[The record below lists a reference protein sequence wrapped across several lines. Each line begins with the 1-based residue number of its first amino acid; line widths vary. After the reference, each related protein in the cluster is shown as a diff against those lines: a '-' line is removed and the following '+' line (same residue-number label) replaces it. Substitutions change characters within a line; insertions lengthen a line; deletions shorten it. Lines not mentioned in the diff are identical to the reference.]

1 MYYWLSNV
9 YKVTEIGTRKPRCRK
24 ETAQCRVINPSLY
37 STCIETHRPIL
48 YPLTMSAQ
56 WVPRISP
63 TFSLLLHSM
72 DVCLEYEPT
81 AESDTDWIHPWVN

>member
-9 YKVTEIGTRKPRCRK
+9 YKVTEIDTRKPRCRK
-24 ETAQCRVINPSLY
+24 ETAQCRVINPPLY
-37 STCIETHRPIL
+37 STCIETHIL

-72 DVCLEYEPT
+72 EVCLEYEPIRQSRT
-81 AESDTDWIHPWVN
+81 RIGFIHGLI